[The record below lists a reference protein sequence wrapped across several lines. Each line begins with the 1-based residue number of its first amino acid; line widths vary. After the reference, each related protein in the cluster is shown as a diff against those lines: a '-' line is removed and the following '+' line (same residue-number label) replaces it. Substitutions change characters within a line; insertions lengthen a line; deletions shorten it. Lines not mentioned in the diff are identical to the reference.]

1 VADDVTTFET
11 TFERP
16 EGQRPSRMD
25 VIPAGRAR
33 RRWTAEAKAR
43 IIASSFEAGANVAQI
58 ARAHDMLPQQL
69 YAWRHESTIG
79 KRVGNE
85 RLGFVPAVVE
95 VAGGGG
101 GEPSGKADQE
111 IVIRT
116 AAVAIHV
123 PPGASADHIARVLG
137 AVRQVG

>member
-1 VADDVTTFET
+1 MTDDVTTFET
-11 TFERP
+11 TFESQ
-16 EGQRPSRMD
+16 EGRRPSRMD

-69 YAWRHESTIG
+69 YAWRHESTVG
-79 KRVGNE
+79 KRAGDE
-85 RLGFVPAVVE
+85 TLGFVPAVVE
-95 VAGGGG
+95 GGGDG
-101 GEPSGKADQE
+101 GPGGKADQE
-111 IVIRT
+111 IVIRI

-137 AVRQVG
+137 AARLVG

>member
-1 VADDVTTFET
+1 
-11 TFERP
+11 
-16 EGQRPSRMD
+16 MD

-137 AVRQVG
+137 AVRQVE

>member
-1 VADDVTTFET
+1 
-11 TFERP
+11 
-16 EGQRPSRMD
+16 MD

-95 VAGGGG
+95 VAGGG
-101 GEPSGKADQE
+101 EPSGKADQE

-137 AVRQVG
+137 AVRQVE